1 LRRQCCS
8 IEQRLLELPERG
20 REYGG

>member
-1 LRRQCCS
+1 LRRQYCS